1 MGRSLRL
8 TVIAFAGL
16 ALAAAAPHGLS
27 ARAGQTAPAKT
38 QTKTPPKAK
47 APAQSAAEETPREVN
62 LRAYVELLR
71 SDLRTQKTAIIAGT
85 LQLNEQEDQKF
96 WPIYREYEGELA
108 KINDDRIANIKE
120 YAEHYDQLTNEV
132 ADRLVLRALDIQ
144 GRRGALLASYYNKL
158 KAALPAKTAARVI
171 QVENQ
176 ILLVLDLQIAA
187 SLPIAGADSR

>member
-1 MGRSLRL
+1 MGRSLRFVL
-8 TVIAFAGL
+8 ISTLGIALLGPPL
-16 ALAAAAPHGLS
+16 ALA
-27 ARAGQTAPAKT
+27 
-38 QTKTPPKAK
+38 QTKPPAKAK
-47 APAQSAAEETPREVN
+47 AQTKAPAAAEETPREIN

-144 GRRGALLASYYNKL
+144 GRRGALLASYYTKL